1 VLVYASLYKPYVYSL
16 SSLYT
21 RADWHSPGPGLRASH
36 GGSVVI
42 SRLHRRE
49 ADDLG
54 PGKLEEKNPW
64 FMCHNDMC
72 ISMHCRSGIWLKRL
86 DDNGASPLLAN
97 EVFPFFY

>member
-1 VLVYASLYKPYVYSL
+1 VLVYASLYKPYVYSV

-54 PGKLEEKNPW
+54 PGKHEEKSLVHVPQRYVHFHALQVW
-64 FMCHNDMC
+64 Y
-72 ISMHCRSGIWLKRL
+72 
-86 DDNGASPLLAN
+86 LAQKA
-97 EVFPFFY
+97 